1 MRGGIGIKRDATF
14 SADRKYRYV
23 LDRVWDQSGKLVTF
37 IMLNPSIADEVVD
50 DPTIKR
56 CITFA
61 KEWGYGRLRVVN
73 LYTYRSTDPKD
84 LEQVDDPVGH
94 DNDDAIRAAVGEA
107 ELVVCAW
114 GNNVSLVDKGQ
125 SRIQEVLEMIRQH
138 GETPYR
144 LGSLTVK
151 CNPRHPLYLST
162 DIERVP
168 WN

>member
-1 MRGGIGIKRDATF
+1 MNWDATF
-14 SADRKYRYV
+14 SEDRKYRYV

-37 IMLNPSIADEVVD
+37 IMLNPSCADEVVD

-73 LYTYRSTDPKD
+73 LFVYRLTDPKD

-114 GNNVSLVDKGQ
+114 GNNVSHVDKGQ
-125 SRIQEVLEMIRQH
+125 PRVQEVLAIIRGQDK
-138 GETPYR
+138 TPHT
-144 LGSLTVK
+144 LGHLTK
-151 CNPRHPLYLST
+151 ESQPRHPSRLSGDT
-162 DIERVP
+162 KPGP
-168 WN
+168 WNGVL

>member
-1 MRGGIGIKRDATF
+1 MKRDATF
-14 SADRKYRYV
+14 SEGRKYRYA

-61 KEWGYGRLRVVN
+61 EEWGYGRLRVVN
-73 LYTYRSTDPKD
+73 LFAYRSKDPKE

-114 GNNVSLVDKGQ
+114 GNDGALGNRGKEA
-125 SRIQEVLEMIRQH
+125 REMIQGQCEPH
-138 GETPYR
+138 M
-144 LGSLTVK
+144 LGLTK
-151 CNPRHPLYLST
+151 QGQPRHPLYLRGDT
-162 DIERVP
+162 PPVP
-168 WN
+168 WK

>member
-1 MRGGIGIKRDATF
+1 MKRDATF

-84 LEQVDDPVGH
+84 LEQVDDPVG
-94 DNDDAIRAAVGEA
+94 DGNDDAIRAAVGEA

-114 GNNVSLVDKGQ
+114 GNNVSHVDKWQ
-125 SRIQEVLEMIRQH
+125 PRVQEVLAIIREQ
-138 GETPYR
+138 GKTPHT
-144 LGSLTVK
+144 LGHLTK
-151 CNPRHPLYLST
+151 ESQPRHPLYLST